1 MASCLIGIDAANKA
15 NGCLQVIP
23 GSHHLGRIEHG
34 EVGNQTGAN
43 LERMEEILKRMEVVY
58 CELEPGDALFFHGN
72 VLHRSDANLSE
83 NPRWSLICCYNA
95 ARNNP
100 YKEHHHPCYSY
111 LEKWPDEKIK
121 EVGRAQWESMQA
133 AIA

>member
-1 MASCLIGIDAANKA
+1 MEKI
-15 NGCLQVIP
+15 
-23 GSHHLGRIEHG
+23 
-34 EVGNQTGAN
+34 
-43 LERMEEILKRMEVVY
+43 LERMEVVY
-58 CELEPGDALFFHGN
+58 CELEPGDAFWFHGN

-100 YKEHHHPCYSY
+100 YKEHHHPCYSH
-111 LEKWPDEKIK
+111 LEKWPDSTIK